1 MQAIRPIE
9 AKRWWSAGDIP
20 AATSEDVDAAV
31 KAAKE
36 AFHRN
41 KGKDWAKATGA
52 HRATYLRKIAKR
64 VRVES
69 RECVTYSG
77 DVGQILSSG

>member
-1 MQAIRPIE
+1 MFHLGE
-9 AKRWWSAGDIP
+9 IP

-41 KGKDWAKATGA
+41 KGKDWAKAGGK
-52 HRATYLRKIAKR
+52 HRANFLRAIAKK
-64 VRVES
+64 
-69 RECVTYSG
+69 VTTLIFSF
-77 DVGQILSSG
+77 VIRFHMN